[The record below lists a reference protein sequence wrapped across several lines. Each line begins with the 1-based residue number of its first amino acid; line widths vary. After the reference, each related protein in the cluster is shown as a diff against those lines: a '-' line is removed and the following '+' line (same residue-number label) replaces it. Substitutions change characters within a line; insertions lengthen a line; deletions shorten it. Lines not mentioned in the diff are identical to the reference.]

1 MRQTLLRGLLPR
13 LPDLWGP
20 GKAPNALGYSRLTR
34 MRGRKGGVTS
44 WILRSSSILAM
55 PPDPSVSSPATDSVR
70 HLLGPSLGRSCRL
83 WQKCS
88 LTSFSWNFFPS
99 CLRYRTEMFSFTCV
113 NLGVIHSFRLKKPNP
128 PILKL
133 AQPAGSQQLVIFIP
147 TTSHYFSFFFF
158 QTISWNPILR
168 SQTHMDQRTKKTKT
182 NPHLL
187 FQFTATQRKFTP
199 LYLSPSCSL

>member
-1 MRQTLLRGLLPR
+1 MRQTLLRGLLRR

-55 PPDPSVSSPATDSVR
+55 PPDPSVSSPASDSVR

-147 TTSHYFSFFFF
+147 TTSHYFSFFSSKPSHETPFWDPKPTWIRG
-158 QTISWNPILR
+158 Q
-168 SQTHMDQRTKKTKT
+168 KKKK
-182 NPHLL
+182 PHLL